1 MENREN
7 LFNAWYE
14 LARTMTPE
22 TLGALGK
29 TLRNSVQDSQDL
41 IHATVA
47 MMDAAAYAMVKDLN
61 VGEEFMYLLSVL
73 AFRHINNMGDGYTT
87 ILNYDEMLDP
97 S

>member
-1 MENREN
+1 MNEKQN

-47 MMDAAAYAMVKDLN
+47 IMDAAAYAMVKD
-61 VGEEFMYLLSVL
+61 
-73 AFRHINNMGDGYTT
+73 
-87 ILNYDEMLDP
+87 
-97 S
+97 